1 MQKLGSAAVESAL
14 FAGLSLI
21 SAIVSLEADH
31 IESAGK
37 SFAECIG
44 EFALCG
50 DVFRRLQVEYGGR
63 GRHARPDVTQ
73 EIDPQ
78 YDVQSENES
87 QIAYDGRDHEAN
99 VCNQVNDEERKDQQE
114 PADDFPV
121 KAIQVDRR

>member
-1 MQKLGSAAVESAL
+1 ML

-44 EFALCG
+44 EFALRG
-50 DVFRRLQVEYGGR
+50 DVFRRLQVEHGGR
-63 GRHARPDVTQ
+63 GRHPRPDVTQ

-87 QIAYDGRDHEAN
+87 QIAYDGRDLEADASL
-99 VCNQVNDEERKDQQE
+99 NQRYETSRIAETGQDRKST
-114 PADDFPV
+114 
-121 KAIQVDRR
+121 R